1 MDDEAWLNS
10 VVEDAAEK
18 WSYHEICKWL
28 PYKPETIDDIANDM
42 VANGYRHD
50 RPVVVYEGSILDGRH
65 RYEAALKANIDP
77 IFVEFQ
83 GTREEAIAYVTSE
96 NVARRHLSDAEK
108 KEFYFHIAEAT
119 GVQSRG
125 GNRGN
130 QYQSGN
136 EKNCSLAPSQK
147 ERANSLGV
155 TRRTISSWEKERA
168 EIASDPEL
176 SRAFGESGLSGV
188 KEVQKRRKATQ
199 EEEKRIR
206 NMKDRAASTD
216 SEAERIAVQKKLDK
230 YRDEGVDVDAVM
242 DQKEEDQEREG
253 YFREKQTREG
263 IALRLA
269 TKLIEQGNT
278 RVIKSLVLSAF
289 PSEAQLLQAERDY
302 TQGTRH
308 YG

>member
-10 VVEDAAEK
+10 VVGDVAER

-83 GTREEAIAYVTSE
+83 GTKAEAINYVTSE
-96 NVARRHLSDAEK
+96 NVNRRHLSNPE
-108 KEFYFHIAEAT
+108 KEFFYAQLADAL

-125 GNRGN
+125 GNGSNQHRG
-130 QYQSGN
+130 GN
-136 EKNCSLAPSQK
+136 PSNDGIAPSAK
-147 ERANSLGV
+147 DHAGSLGV
-155 TRRTISSWEKERA
+155 SAPTIERWEKDRK
-168 EIASDPEL
+168 EISSDPEL
-176 SRAFGESGLSGV
+176 AEKAKTPEGY
-188 KEVQKRRKATQ
+188 KEAKKKLKEKRKATQ

-253 YFREKQTREG
+253 YFREKQNREG

-302 TQGTRH
+302 T
-308 YG
+308 

>member
-10 VVEDAAEK
+10 VVGEVSER

-65 RYEAALKANIDP
+65 RYEAALKAGVDP

-83 GTREEAIAYVTSE
+83 GTKKEAIAYVTSE
-96 NVARRHLSDAEK
+96 NVARRHLSDLEK
-108 KEFYFHIAEAT
+108 QEFYIHRADVL

-125 GNRGN
+125 GDRKSEEANIN
-130 QYQSGN
+130 VSIDTMV
-136 EKNCSLAPSQK
+136 PSQEK
-147 ERANSLGV
+147 HARELGV
-155 TRRTISSWEKERA
+155 SRPTIARWEKTRQ
-168 EIASDPEL
+168 EIQSDPEL
-176 SRAFGESGLSGV
+176 KSAFDESGIIGV
-188 KEVQKRRKATQ
+188 KRLQKRRKATQ
-199 EEEKRIR
+199 EEAKRIR

-253 YFREKQTREG
+253 YFREKQNREE

-302 TQGTRH
+302 T
-308 YG
+308 

>member
-10 VVEDAAEK
+10 VVGDAAER

-50 RPVVVYEGSILDGRH
+50 RPVVVYEGLILDGRH
-65 RYEAALKANIDP
+65 RYEAALKAGIDP

-83 GTREEAIAYVTSE
+83 GTKEEAIAYVTSE
-96 NVARRHLSDAEK
+96 NVARRHLSNPE
-108 KEFYFHIAEAT
+108 KEFFYAQRAEAL
-119 GVQSRG
+119 GVRE
-125 GNRGN
+125 RKDN
-130 QYQSGN
+130 QHTPNGAS
-136 EKNCSLAPSQK
+136 SPSQ
-147 ERANSLGV
+147 EDHADALGV
-155 TRRTISSWEKERA
+155 GHRTVNRWENTRKEIKA
-168 EIASDPEL
+168 DPVL
-176 SRAFGESGLSGV
+176 SQKATTPEGYQEAKR
-188 KEVQKRRKATQ
+188 EVQKRRKATQ
-199 EEEKRIR
+199 GEEKRIR

-253 YFREKQTREG
+253 YFREKQNREG

-302 TQGTRH
+302 T
-308 YG
+308 

>member
-10 VVEDAAEK
+10 VVGDAAER

-50 RPVVVYEGSILDGRH
+50 RPVVVYEGLILDGRH
-65 RYEAALKANIDP
+65 RYEAALKAGIDP

-83 GTREEAIAYVTSE
+83 GTKEEAIAYVTSE
-96 NVARRHLSDAEK
+96 NVARRHLSNPE
-108 KEFYFHIAEAT
+108 KEFFYAQRAEAL
-119 GVQSRG
+119 GVRE
-125 GNRGN
+125 RKDN
-130 QYQSGN
+130 QHTPNGAS
-136 EKNCSLAPSQK
+136 SPSQ
-147 ERANSLGV
+147 EDHADALGV
-155 TRRTISSWEKERA
+155 GHRTVNRWENTRKEIKA
-168 EIASDPEL
+168 DPVL
-176 SRAFGESGLSGV
+176 SQKATTPEGYQEAKR
-188 KEVQKRRKATQ
+188 EVQKRRKATQ

-253 YFREKQTREG
+253 YFREKQNREQ

-302 TQGTRH
+302 T
-308 YG
+308 

>member
-10 VVEDAAEK
+10 VVGDVAEK

-65 RYEAALKANIDP
+65 RYEAALKAGVDP

-83 GTREEAIAYVTSE
+83 GTKEEAINYVTSE
-96 NVARRHLSDAEK
+96 NVARRHLNNREKEYFYAKRADALGVRKREDSLK
-108 KEFYFHIAEAT
+108 QNSTDTPNGATEPKSAKEHADDI
-119 GVQSRG
+119 GVGHRTVSRWEET
-125 GNRGN
+125 RK
-130 QYQSGN
+130 
-136 EKNCSLAPSQK
+136 EIKADPVLSQK
-147 ERANSLGV
+147 A
-155 TRRTISSWEKERA
+155 TT
-168 EIASDPEL
+168 PEGYQEAK
-176 SRAFGESGLSGV
+176 R
-188 KEVQKRRKATQ
+188 EVQKRRKATQ

-302 TQGTRH
+302 T
-308 YG
+308 

>member
-10 VVEDAAEK
+10 VVGDAAER

-50 RPVVVYEGSILDGRH
+50 RPVVVYEGLILDGRH
-65 RYEAALKANIDP
+65 RYEAALKAGVDP
-77 IFVEFQ
+77 IFIEFQ
-83 GTREEAIAYVTSE
+83 GTKEEAIAYVTSE
-96 NVARRHLSDAEK
+96 NVARRHLSNPE
-108 KEFYFHIAEAT
+108 KEFFYAQRAEAL
-119 GVQSRG
+119 GVRE
-125 GNRGN
+125 RKDN
-130 QYQSGN
+130 QHTPNGAS
-136 EKNCSLAPSQK
+136 SPSQ
-147 ERANSLGV
+147 EDHADALGV
-155 TRRTISSWEKERA
+155 GHRTVNRWENTRKEIKA
-168 EIASDPEL
+168 DPVL
-176 SRAFGESGLSGV
+176 SQKATTPEGYQEAKR
-188 KEVQKRRKATQ
+188 EVQKRRKATQ

-253 YFREKQTREG
+253 YFREKQNREG

-302 TQGTRH
+302 T
-308 YG
+308 

>member
-10 VVEDAAEK
+10 VVGDAAER

-50 RPVVVYEGSILDGRH
+50 RPVVVYEGLILDGRH
-65 RYEAALKANIDP
+65 RYEAALKAGIDP

-83 GTREEAIAYVTSE
+83 GTKEEAIAYVTSE
-96 NVARRHLSDAEK
+96 NVARRHLSNPE
-108 KEFYFHIAEAT
+108 KEFFYAQRAEAL
-119 GVQSRG
+119 GVRE
-125 GNRGN
+125 RKDN
-130 QYQSGN
+130 QHTPNGAS
-136 EKNCSLAPSQK
+136 SPSQ
-147 ERANSLGV
+147 EDHADALGV
-155 TRRTISSWEKERA
+155 GHRTVNRWENTRKEIKA
-168 EIASDPEL
+168 DPVL
-176 SRAFGESGLSGV
+176 SQKATTPEGYQEAKR
-188 KEVQKRRKATQ
+188 EVQKRRKATQ
-199 EEEKRIR
+199 GEEKRIR

-253 YFREKQTREG
+253 YFREKQNREQ

-302 TQGTRH
+302 T
-308 YG
+308 